1 MRSYPETV
9 RISLSRNRAAGLIA
23 ASSPDL
29 PGLLVVAGTM
39 DEIDDRLPSAIA
51 QIVEAQFSVK
61 VRAEPI
67 ESSDVGFAPIVE
79 RVMELAA
86 A

>member
-1 MRSYPETV
+1 MRRHPETV
-9 RISLSRNRAAGLIA
+9 RISLSRNKAAGLLA

-39 DEIDDRLPSAIA
+39 DEIDDRLPAAIA
-51 QIVEAQFSVK
+51 QIVEAQFD
-61 VRAEPI
+61 VRVRVEAIQASGAGFSPI
-67 ESSDVGFAPIVE
+67 E
-79 RVMELAA
+79 RVIELAA